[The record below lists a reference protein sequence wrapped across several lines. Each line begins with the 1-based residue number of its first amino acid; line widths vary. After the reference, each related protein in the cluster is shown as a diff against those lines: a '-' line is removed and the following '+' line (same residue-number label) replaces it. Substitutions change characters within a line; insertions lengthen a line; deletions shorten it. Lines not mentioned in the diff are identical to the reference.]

1 MLTTQVSEIQT
12 WIGEGA
18 AGIVVLPLDNNAIE
32 PLVTQAHAKGIKVLD
47 YSDNTLPHV
56 DGWVIFDNLQ
66 GAKLV
71 GTYAGHWVNNTL
83 GGKAQVAMLTHNIQ
97 LTGRQRTGGCLAAL
111 QKVAPGAKLV
121 AQHEGVLSPQTLAP
135 AQSMLEAHPDINVFI
150 CIADEGCDGVLQAFL
165 GTHPSAARKKEMFIL
180 GFDGSVPVIQQVL
193 KTRRF
198 GDRCT

>member
-1 MLTTQVSEIQT
+1 MQLESSCFPLTTTRSSRF
-12 WIGEGA
+12 
-18 AGIVVLPLDNNAIE
+18 
-32 PLVTQAHAKGIKVLD
+32 VTQAHAKGIKVLD
-47 YSDNTLPHV
+47 YSDNALPHV

-71 GTYAGHWVNNTL
+71 GTYAGQWVNNTL

-135 AQSMLEAHPDINVFI
+135 AQSMLEAHPGHQRLHLHRRRGLRRRPAGLLGHAPE
-150 CIADEGCDGVLQAFL
+150 CEPEEGHV
-165 GTHPSAARKKEMFIL
+165 HPRL
-180 GFDGSVPVIQQVL
+180 
-193 KTRRF
+193 RRLCA
-198 GDRCT
+198 GYPTGP